1 MVTDHQPLFRL
12 MDQQVLTQVQ
22 TRWLR
27 LGLSQSIRPTIK
39 YHHRKANVGADTLSR
54 SQRKE
59 VEDLMHDPI
68 ATTVVIEEQ
77 VSALSRFSLKLTA
90 EDLTK
95 RTRAMLQ
102 HIPSYARDK
111 NMRTF
116 T

>member
-1 MVTDHQPLFRL
+1 
-12 MDQQVLTQVQ
+12 
-22 TRWLR
+22 
-27 LGLSQSIRPTIK
+27 
-39 YHHRKANVGADTLSR
+39 
-54 SQRKE
+54 
-59 VEDLMHDPI
+59 MHDPI